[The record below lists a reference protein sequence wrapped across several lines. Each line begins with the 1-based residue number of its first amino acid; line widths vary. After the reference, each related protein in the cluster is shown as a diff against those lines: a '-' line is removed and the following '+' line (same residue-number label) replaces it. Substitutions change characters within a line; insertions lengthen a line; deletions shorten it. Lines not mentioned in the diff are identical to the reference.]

1 FSCRLEDDR
10 CRIRADLLQSKTQLE
25 EIDRE
30 NSRQRRT
37 LLKCLDTDLLVRVIR
52 KQEKATR
59 KVEELDRQGRQATTT
74 VNAFELFYGA
84 SKSRMVEE
92 NVREAS
98 RLLSRLEV
106 LPLSMSSAE
115 RAGLLFGGLE
125 LKGLPIEFRD
135 SMIAG
140 IALEHRLTLVT
151 RNRRDYGR
159 VPRLTIE
166 EW

>member
-1 FSCRLEDDR
+1 
-10 CRIRADLLQSKTQLE
+10 
-25 EIDRE
+25 
-30 NSRQRRT
+30 
-37 LLKCLDTDLLVRVIR
+37 LKCLDTDLLVGVLR

-59 KVEELDRQGRQATTT
+59 KVEELDKQGRQATTA

-92 NVREAS
+92 NVRETN
-98 RLLSRLEV
+98 RLLSRLEL
-106 LPLSMSSAE
+106 LPLSISSAE
-115 RAGLLFGGLE
+115 KAGLLFGGLE

-140 IALEHRLTLVT
+140 IALEHRLTMVT

-159 VPRLTIE
+159 IPGLTIE

>member
-1 FSCRLEDDR
+1 
-10 CRIRADLLQSKTQLE
+10 
-25 EIDRE
+25 
-30 NSRQRRT
+30 
-37 LLKCLDTDLLVRVIR
+37 LKCLDTDLLVAVLR
-52 KQEKATR
+52 KQEKAIR
-59 KVEELDRQGRQATTT
+59 QVEELDKEGRQATTA

-84 SKSRMVEE
+84 SKSKMVEE
-92 NVREAS
+92 NVRET
-98 RLLSRLEV
+98 RKLLSRLEL
-106 LPLSMSSAE
+106 LPLSTGSAE
-115 RAGLLFGGLE
+115 RAGLLFGRLE

-159 VPRLTIE
+159 IPGLTLE